1 MYGKRYIEREN
12 LNIDG
17 QQFQDPYL
25 NVFNKIATL
34 IRKENISIDINIIE
48 CPRHTKYEWNRMIYE
63 QYI

>member
-1 MYGKRYIEREN
+1 MVRRISRGRVY

-48 CPRHTKYEWNRMIYE
+48 CHRHTKHE
-63 QYI
+63 

>member
-1 MYGKRYIEREN
+1 MVRRISRGRIY

-17 QQFQDPYL
+17 QQFQDPYF